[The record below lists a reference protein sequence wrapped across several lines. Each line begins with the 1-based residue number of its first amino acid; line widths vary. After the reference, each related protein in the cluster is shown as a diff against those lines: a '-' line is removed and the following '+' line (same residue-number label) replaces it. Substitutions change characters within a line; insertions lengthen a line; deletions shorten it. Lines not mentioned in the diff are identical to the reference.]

1 MRYYQ
6 HISRQ
11 LAAQRVYWNAN
22 YKVYMALRHVNV
34 QAQVEKYWTLLH
46 FS

>member
-6 HISRQ
+6 HIKL
-11 LAAQRVYWNAN
+11 LATKGVYWNAN